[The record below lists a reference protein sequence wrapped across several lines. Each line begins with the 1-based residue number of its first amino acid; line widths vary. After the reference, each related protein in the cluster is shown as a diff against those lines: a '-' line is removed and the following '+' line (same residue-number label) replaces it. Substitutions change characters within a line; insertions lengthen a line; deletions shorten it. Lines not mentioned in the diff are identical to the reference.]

1 MKNRVFTI
9 TDSQLNSGEEIFIDD
24 IPIGYGLET
33 FNTDL
38 NRINYFYPKQVII
51 NNYTKATIGIN
62 IFYNEKEYIEYQSDN
77 SNFDYIIV
85 YSGSTLENKNLTK
98 TQSIVVKRL
107 DGFAESN
114 LTIQFINYVDI

>member
-1 MKNRVFTI
+1 MNGDFKVLYNGVNVF
-9 TDSQLNSGEEIFIDD
+9 SGICPSPF
-24 IPIGYGLET
+24 L
-33 FNTDL
+33 F
-38 NRINYFYPKQVII
+38 F
-51 NNYTKATIGIN
+51 
-62 IFYNEKEYIEYQSDN
+62 EKEYIEYQSDN